1 MTAMLAT
8 LNAPVRRVLSDHLGV
23 ALAVI
28 VCAAAIGL
36 AGAYAVTR
44 TSTAVVIVLG
54 LLLGGIFLAII
65 LGRWYLGVFLIF
77 VYAPFEDLFRRVI
90 YFGRQIPHLD
100 PVHLVQEIL
109 LLSVV
114 TGILLRDIVNK
125 RHEGRRALSP
135 SPLSIVI
142 GLYFAFLVVQ
152 IFNPVNDNILIG
164 AQGFIQIGFYV
175 LFYFVAARAV
185 ATPTQLRRLLF
196 ATLVCGAIVGLY
208 GMYQHIHGLSPQD
221 QFELHRLATLIGKQS
236 AQTFLYYGTE
246 VRVFSTMGS
255 YTACA
260 AYMCVELIIAT
271 YFILRG
277 SLWTRLFAL
286 ASIVPMALCLIYT
299 YSRTNWLGA
308 TAGVVILCALVPR
321 RPFRQKAALLLFLV
335 LLGGALYGIMGQIGQ
350 SALAT
355 GNPTLQRFSQLT
367 NGQGQYSVG
376 QRIKELGFIVQFVGQ
391 NPAGAGVGADLPNTA
406 GSVGSAKLADVHQD
420 TYYALLLF
428 EIGYIGLI
436 AFLGIALAILRTG
449 LIKEEQARDDEVH
462 TLGALLVTIVCV
474 LLLISLGEPYLDM
487 APIPNYFWLAGGLLA
502 SLRAMDTRAIAT
514 RAVRHASSAADVVST
529 EVRVGHVRQVA
540 GERMP

>member
-1 MTAMLAT
+1 MLTT
-8 LNAPVRRVLSDHLGV
+8 LNSPIRRIISSNLGV
-23 ALAVI
+23 ALAVVI
-28 VCAAAIGL
+28 CAAAIGL

-54 LLLGGIFLAII
+54 LLLVGIFLAII

-100 PVHLVQEIL
+100 PVHLVQEFL
-109 LLSVV
+109 LLSIL

-125 RHEGRRALSP
+125 RHEGKRALSLN
-135 SPLSIVI
+135 PLTITI

-152 IFNPVNDNILIG
+152 VFNPVNNNVLIG

-175 LFYFVAARAV
+175 LFYFVAARV
-185 ATPTQLRRLLF
+185 VSTPEQLRRLLF
-196 ATLVCGAIVGLY
+196 ASLVCGAIVGLY

-236 AQTFLYYGTE
+236 AQSFLYYGTE

-260 AYMCVELIIAT
+260 AYLCLDLIIAA
-271 YFILRG
+271 YFALRG

-286 ASIVPMALCLIYT
+286 ASFVPMAMGLLYT

-308 TAGVVILCALVPR
+308 TAGVVLLCALLPR
-321 RPFRQKAALLLFLV
+321 WRFRQKAALLLFLV
-335 LLGGALYGIMGQIGQ
+335 LLGVALYGVMGQIAQ
-350 SALAT
+350 TALAT
-355 GNPTLQRFSQLT
+355 GNPVLQRFSQLT

-376 QRIKELGFIVQFVGQ
+376 QRVKELGFIFQFVSQ

-406 GSVGSAKLADVHQD
+406 GNVGSAKLANVHQD

-436 AFLGIALAILRTG
+436 AFLGIAVAILRTG
-449 LIKEEQARDDEVH
+449 LIQEEQARDDEVH
-462 TLGALLVTIVCV
+462 ALGALLATIVCV

-487 APIPNYFWLAGGLLA
+487 APIPSYFWLAGGLLV
-502 SLRAMDTRAIAT
+502 SLRAMDTRAVAA
-514 RAVRHASSAADVVST
+514 RAVLHASSVADAVSAEARGGYARQAARGRTS
-529 EVRVGHVRQVA
+529 
-540 GERMP
+540 